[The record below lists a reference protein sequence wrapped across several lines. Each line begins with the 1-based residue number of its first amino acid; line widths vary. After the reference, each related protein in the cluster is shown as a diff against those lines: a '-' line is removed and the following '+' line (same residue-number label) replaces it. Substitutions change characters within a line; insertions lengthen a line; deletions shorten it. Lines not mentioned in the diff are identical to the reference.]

1 MLSQV
6 YRGLWVVILC
16 VIQEV
21 PGLLQEIGGGF
32 KFDDDFDEDG

>member
-1 MLSQV
+1 MLSRV
-6 YRGLWVVILC
+6 YQELWVVILC

-21 PGLLQEIGGGF
+21 PGILPEMGGGF